1 MNQAFGIIPLREKN
15 RAWETLLVKHQK
27 GHWAFPK
34 GHPEPGEMPQETAL
48 RELKE
53 ETGLKVKH
61 LLPKEPL
68 KEFYIFKQEG
78 KLVEKTVTYYLA
90 EVEGEV
96 TLQREELEACRW
108 LSFGEAA
115 KLATFPES
123 KKLAEKARYL
133 VVKL

>member
-1 MNQAFGIIPLREKN
+1 MDEAFGIIPLRQKN
-15 RAWETLLVKHQK
+15 RQWETLLVKHRK

-53 ETGLKVKH
+53 ETGLTVKQ

-68 KEFYIFKQEG
+68 KEFYIFRQGE

-90 EVEGEV
+90 EVEGEII
-96 TLQREELEACRW
+96 LQDEELEASRW
-108 LSFGEAA
+108 LSFEQAA
-115 KLATFPES
+115 KQATFPES

-133 VVKL
+133 VVNV